1 MIECINDVNYKVNVG
16 GCCGVV
22 VYYIN
27 FLREYKRFIFFVV
40 EKIEDIDGLE
50 EVILCIENNEII
62 SDLNFGE
69 NLDYC

>member
-1 MIECINDVNYKVNVG
+1 M
-16 GCCGVV
+16 
-22 VYYIN
+22 YYIN